1 MGGLQPTQITLFV
14 VAWFVAV
21 VIGGIGGANLGSELL
36 GTGGA
41 IAGGILGVV
50 LGHVVGVIPDWLST
64 RLMFRHIARSSD
76 EKLWKI
82 VNLGFW
88 NFYQTM
94 ALLQLA
100 ARGQDVRAQLARIVK
115 LLESDNELERVYGW
129 DALRIVFPAETKL
142 VADYN
147 PRAAPEDCRNRIA
160 KLKATL
166 TL

>member
-1 MGGLQPTQITLFV
+1 MGGFQSTQVTLFEV
-14 VAWFVAV
+14 LWLVAV
-21 VIGGIGGANLGSELL
+21 VAGGIAGANLGSELF
-36 GTGGA
+36 GTWGA

-76 EKLWKI
+76 ERLWKI

-100 ARGQDVRAQLARIVK
+100 ARGQDVRTQLPRIVK
-115 LLESDNELERVYGW
+115 MLESDDELERVYGW
-129 DALRIVFPAETKL
+129 DALRIVFPAETRL
-142 VADYN
+142 AADYD
-147 PRAAPEDCRNRIA
+147 PRAATEDCRNKIA

-166 TL
+166 